1 MLERQKE
8 ETLRTSTTNWVKRA
22 GSRPHNRVHP
32 IIDPV
37 EGTVETFSVSSFR
50 NNYCSMFIA
59 SYLRKNYKILSNA
72 LLLFHVFKLKLTTS
86 VGTVL
91 TMEGKMHFKFNI
103 WFMLKS
109 EDGL

>member
-1 MLERQKE
+1 M
-8 ETLRTSTTNWVKRA
+8 
-22 GSRPHNRVHP
+22 
-32 IIDPV
+32 IIV
-37 EGTVETFSVSSFR
+37 V
-50 NNYCSMFIA
+50 CSGP
-59 SYLRKNYKILSNA
+59 YLRKNYKILSNA